1 MASSGP
7 LLGPDAK
14 TPAFPKIFFLTKAVV
29 LPALAGARAA
39 DGTITKPHNHQ
50 AVGAE
55 TIRRARRSARGSGA
69 QESREGG

>member
-39 DGTITKPHNHQ
+39 DGTITQPQNHQ
-50 AVGAE
+50 AVGAG
-55 TIRRARRSARGSGA
+55 TTRRARRFARGSGA
-69 QESREGG
+69 RESRELG